1 MTITIPDHVRFRYR
15 LLQSKSDNRQHSP
28 VQAVAAGYIRRWEGR
43 SPMIPKAVLSGS
55 VCIPMLMTVA
65 AMAGQTLS
73 SEELAG
79 RLRQGGY
86 VLVMRHASSP
96 REAPSKEVA
105 NADNTKL
112 ERQLDEA
119 GRRNATA
126 MGEAIRA
133 LRIPIGMVL
142 TSPTYRA
149 METVRLARLDSPAA
163 VNELGDGGQSMQGIT
178 ESQAAWLR
186 ARVTEA
192 PRAGNTILV
201 THQPNLSRAFPDWG
215 PSVADG
221 ETVILR
227 PDGKGGAAVLGRIP
241 IEEWSRLR

>member
-1 MTITIPDHVRFRYR
+1 M
-15 LLQSKSDNRQHSP
+15 SKAILSTSSGIL
-28 VQAVAAGYIRRWEGR
+28 VFMAVATMGAQTP
-43 SPMIPKAVLSGS
+43 SPD
-55 VCIPMLMTVA
+55 
-65 AMAGQTLS
+65 
-73 SEELAG
+73 ELIG

-96 REAPSKEVA
+96 REAPSKDVA

-119 GRRNATA
+119 GRKGATA
-126 MGEAIRA
+126 LGEAVRA
-133 LRIPIGMVL
+133 LRIPIGIVL

-149 METVRLARLDSPAA
+149 LETVRLARLDSPTT

-178 ESQAAWLR
+178 EAQAAWLR
-186 ARVTEA
+186 SRVTET
-192 PRAGNTILV
+192 PRSGNTILV

-227 PDGKGGAAVLGRIP
+227 PDGKGGSALVGRIP